1 MMIEL
6 FSTFTLLCLGASN
19 CSESDMI
26 GIQHSQPE
34 AAIEFPDTVQS
45 HSNFFNRP
53 YYQV

>member
-1 MMIEL
+1 MIEL
-6 FSTFTLLCLGASN
+6 FSTFTLLCLGASY

-53 YYQV
+53 HYQV